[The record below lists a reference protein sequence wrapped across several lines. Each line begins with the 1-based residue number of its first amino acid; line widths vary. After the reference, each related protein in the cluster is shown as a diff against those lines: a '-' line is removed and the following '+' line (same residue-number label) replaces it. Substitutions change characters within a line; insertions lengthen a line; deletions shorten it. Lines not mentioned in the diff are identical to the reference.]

1 MIVLFLFLSLF
12 IFIAL
17 GIPIAFAIGI
27 SSSIAILLRG
37 FPLEVIA
44 YQIISGSISFSY
56 SSIPFFILAGELM
69 SGGKLTQYLVDFAE
83 IFVGHLRGGMGH
95 INVLASMFFAGIT
108 GSATSDTVALG
119 SIEIPMMV
127 NGGYSREYSTA
138 ITIASSVIGPII
150 PPSLTFI
157 IYALSVGKISIGGL
171 FVAAIIPGIIIGIIL
186 MIINYYISKKRNYPV
201 RKTSLTGKYI
211 WQTTKKS
218 LVILVMPII
227 IVGGIV
233 TGIYTPTEAAA
244 VACLYAILV
253 SLFIFK
259 TFKIRDFPQMLFNSA
274 KTAAIIV
281 FILGVSNIFSW
292 VVVNE
297 NVPRMV
303 ANLLLSMTDSRIIF
317 LILINITLLIVGCVI
332 DTFPAIIIFAPIL
345 APVAAQYGVHPLH
358 FGVIFCINILV
369 GLNTPP
375 IGTGLYLGVS
385 VGRVSLNALIK
396 EVIPFVVMEI
406 IAVLIIT
413 YVPLTVLWLPS
424 LLGFK

>member
-1 MIVLFLFLSLF
+1 MIAVLLFLSLF
-12 IFIAL
+12 IFL
-17 GIPIAFAIGI
+17 LMGMPVAFAIGL
-27 SSSIAILLRG
+27 SSLIAILLEG
-37 FPLEVIA
+37 FPLEIVA

-83 IFVGHLRGGMGH
+83 IFVGHLRGGLGH
-95 INVLASMFFAGIT
+95 INILASMFFAGIT

-127 NGGYSREYSTA
+127 NGGYDKEYSTA

-171 FVAAIIPGIIIGIIL
+171 FVAAFIPGILIGMLL
-186 MIINYYISKKRNYPV
+186 MIINYYLSKKRNYPI
-201 RKTSLTGKYI
+201 RIAKLSWEYI
-211 WQTTKKS
+211 WGTTKKS
-218 LVILVMPII
+218 IVILVMPII

-244 VACLYAILV
+244 IACLYALV
-253 SLFIFK
+253 ISLFLFK
-259 TFKIRDFPQMLFNSA
+259 TFEIKELPKMLFNSA

-281 FILGVSNIFSW
+281 FILGVSNIFAW

-297 NVPRMV
+297 NVPRLV
-303 ANLLLSMTDSRIIF
+303 ANLLLSITDSKIVF
-317 LILINITLLIVGCVI
+317 LLLVNVALLIIGCVI
-332 DTFPAIIIFAPIL
+332 DTFPAIIIFAPIF
-345 APVAAQYGVHPLH
+345 APIAAEYGVHPIH
-358 FGVIFCINILV
+358 FGVIFCTNILV

-375 IGTGLYLGVS
+375 IGTGLFLGAS
-385 VGRVSLNALIK
+385 VGQVAIKNLIK

-406 IAVLIIT
+406 IAVLFIT
-413 YVPLTVLWLPS
+413 YIPILVLWLPS